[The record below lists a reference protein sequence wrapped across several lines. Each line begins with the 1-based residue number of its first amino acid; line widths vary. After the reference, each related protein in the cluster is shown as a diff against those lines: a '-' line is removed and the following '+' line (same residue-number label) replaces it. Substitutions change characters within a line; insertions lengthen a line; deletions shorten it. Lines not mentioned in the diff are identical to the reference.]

1 MLQIILF
8 SLLAIVIGAA
18 LILYGYRIFLVLL
31 PVFGFF
37 AGFWVGASA
46 MQWTLNENF
55 LATLFSIIV
64 GIVLGIIFA
73 IASYVIYFAGVA
85 VVAFAFGAMIAV
97 GIMTFI
103 GFEAGAVVSL
113 VALAAGVL
121 LAILTF
127 QKNLQKY
134 FIMGIMSLGGGN
146 LVVLDLKERWG

>member
-73 IASYVIYFAGVA
+73 IASFFIYFLGTDVLPFTP
-85 VVAFAFGAMIAV
+85 VQQAFIIFGLIGIPVSALIKIINPLPV
-97 GIMTFI
+97 GKPLSRLSWKP
-103 GFEAGAVVSL
+103 E
-113 VALAAGVL
+113 
-121 LAILTF
+121 AILMA
-127 QKNLQKY
+127 KLSMPA
-134 FIMGIMSLGGGN
+134 I
-146 LVVLDLKERWG
+146 